1 MQLKLDYS
9 LCEEYK
15 SNTQKMRVA
24 TEKWVE
30 QNMFCPIC
38 GRPYLHHY
46 TANKPVAD
54 FCCEECKNDFEL
66 KSKNQDSLG
75 KIIND
80 GAYDTMMTRLNDLH
94 NPNFLFMTHIDEYI
108 NNFILIPNHFFTP
121 EIIIK
126 RKPLSDN
133 ARRAGWVGCNINIAD
148 IPQSGKIF
156 IVKDGKEIDRNKVI
170 DDYARIKELKN
181 NSLAS
186 RGWMLDVLS
195 CVERA
200 KEDVFSL
207 KEMYEFCDEL
217 QEKHRDNA
225 HVKDKIRQ
233 QLQFLRDKGL
243 IEFLERGVYRRL

>member
-38 GRPYLHHY
+38 GRPHLHHY

-54 FCCEECKNDFEL
+54 FCCEECENDFEL

-80 GAYDTMMTRLNDLH
+80 GEYDTMMARLNDLH

-200 KEDVFSL
+200 KEDVLSL

-217 QEKHRDNA
+217 QEKHRDKA
-225 HVKDKIRQ
+225 HVKCKIRQ

>member
-1 MQLKLDYS
+1 
-9 LCEEYK
+9 
-15 SNTQKMRVA
+15 MR
-24 TEKWVE
+24 
-30 QNMFCPIC
+30 
-38 GRPYLHHY
+38 H
-46 TANKPVAD
+46 
-54 FCCEECKNDFEL
+54 
-66 KSKNQDSLG
+66 
-75 KIIND
+75 
-80 GAYDTMMTRLNDLH
+80 
-94 NPNFLFMTHIDEYI
+94 
-108 NNFILIPNHFFTP
+108 HFFTP

-133 ARRAGWVGCNINIAD
+133 ARRAGWVGCNINITD

-156 IVKDGKEIDRNKVI
+156 IVKDGKEIDHNKVI

-200 KEDVFSL
+200 KEDVFTL

-217 QEKHRDNA
+217 QDKHRDNA

>member
-46 TANKPVAD
+46 TANKPVAY
-54 FCCEECKNDFEL
+54 FCCEECENDFEL

-80 GAYDTMMTRLNDLH
+80 GAYDTMMARLNDLH

-217 QEKHRDNA
+217 QEKHRGNA